1 MTLNTRPLTSSGKRI
16 QRAQQESPYPNLS
29 KNQRGI
35 TDSDTAVVDDYDVV
49 TSSSSPRRARAEV
62 GGARGAAARL
72 ARLGAPQ
79 VRRARLLGGAGE
91 ARPLAALA
99 HALGTVARGASAY
112 APG

>member
-1 MTLNTRPLTSSGKRI
+1 MTSDLIGQTYTTSSAGEPVPEPLQKTNGASPTATP
-16 QRAQQESPYPNLS
+16 RAP
-29 KNQRGI
+29 
-35 TDSDTAVVDDYDVV
+35 VVEDDDVV
-49 TSSSSPRRARAEV
+49 TSNSSPRRARAEV

-79 VRRARLLGGAGE
+79 VRRARLLGGARE

-99 HALGTVARGASAY
+99 HALGTVARGASAD